1 LKDGIDYAD
10 AKTELAALI
19 GEEYVL
25 KDRYEQQAEFYS
37 MLQIEKWVT
46 YLILSFILLIAVFN
60 IIGSLSMLIIDKKN
74 DVLVLRNLGASD
86 LTIKRIF
93 LFEGWMISIVGAIV
107 GVILGLLLC
116 FLQCQFGLLSLG
128 GGEGFVIQDYPVK
141 VQVLDVMIIFF
152 TVIIMGFLAAIYPTN
167 YFYKKQ

>member
-1 LKDGIDYAD
+1 
-10 AKTELAALI
+10 
-19 GEEYVL
+19 
-25 KDRYEQQAEFYS
+25 
-37 MLQIEKWVT
+37 
-46 YLILSFILLIAVFN
+46 LLIAVFN